1 MITKS
6 NYYQKVKEISINDL
20 PDTLKAGHEFV
31 DEATVKGQDWSTYES
46 DKEIKEVIDLYFQKL
61 EAFVKATKLT
71 TEQKPTKSE
80 DTPVPRSEKE
90 GEKPKGSTTRKT
102 PSAKPKSYPKRSKS
116 KPRIK
121 NRKPV
126 TKFTGKFVEA
136 YGEEI
141 LLIRRMLNMHEK
153 DKAKHQILLFIN
165 AIQRKI
171 LEKKVR
177 KTSPYAGQIKFI
189 QEWLVDLYNKMG
201 ETVKVEISDKKLNEF
216 QAITG
221 SRQIR
226 PSIRLIKRYVN
237 LHGKQIEHGKVKL
250 LHNAIANAINKGK
263 VKKSD
268 PYYDKLMKIVDSLL
282 DFNCDVG
289 GKSHLKIHHA
299 TLNGLYGILEGIDK
313 GNGLGELQPVT
324 KNTIMNS
331 QAIQN
336 MDFERLGFNGKW
348 LDFIGDP
355 SPGFTVMIFGRPKMG
370 KSFLA
375 VDFAGYLAEWHGKVL
390 YVAREEGIFATLQE
404 KIEEMAV
411 AHPDLDFSDFLPVDL
426 SGYDFVFLDS
436 VTKLR
441 LSPEDLDELR
451 SDYPKVSFIFI
462 FQTTKT
468 GNFRGRNDF
477 QHDVDVVIEVPEKGI
492 AVQNGRF
499 NQGGEMEIF
508 N

>member
-1 MITKS
+1 MITKG
-6 NYYQKVKEISINDL
+6 NYYDKIKKISINDL
-20 PDTLKAGHEFV
+20 PDTLKTGHDFV
-31 DEATVKGQDWSTYES
+31 EEATGKGQDWLVYEG

-61 EAFVKATKLT
+61 DAFVKATKLT
-71 TEQKPTKSE
+71 EQKPTKSKV
-80 DTPVPRSEKE
+80 TPVPRSKKKR
-90 GEKPKGSTTRKT
+90 EKPKASTTRKT
-102 PSAKPKSYPKRSKS
+102 PAAKPKPSPVRSKS
-116 KPRIK
+116 RTKTK
-121 NRKPV
+121 TRKPA

-136 YGEEI
+136 FGEEI

-153 DKAKHQILLFIN
+153 DKTKHQILLFIN

-171 LEKKVR
+171 IEKKVR

-201 ETVKVEISDKKLNEF
+201 ETVKVEISEKKLNEF

-237 LHGKQIEHGKVKL
+237 LHGKQIENEKVKS
-250 LHNAIANAINKGK
+250 LHNAIANAINKSK

-268 PYYDKLMKIVDSLL
+268 PYYDKLMKIVNSLR

-289 GKSHLKIHHA
+289 GKSHLKIHQA
-299 TLNGLYGILEGIDK
+299 TLNGLYGILDGINK
-313 GNGLGELQPVT
+313 GNDLGALEPVT

-336 MDFERLGFNGKW
+336 MEFERIGFHGKW

-355 SPGFTVMIFGRPKMG
+355 SPGFTAMIFGRPKMG

-411 AHPDLDFSDFLPVDL
+411 AHPDLDFSDFLPADL
-426 SGYDFVFLDS
+426 SVYDFVFLDS

-451 SDYPKVSFIFI
+451 ANYPNVSFIFV

-477 QHDVDVVIEVPEKGI
+477 QHDVDVVIEVPKKGL

-499 NQGGEMEIF
+499 NQGAEMEIF
-508 N
+508 D

>member
-6 NYYQKVKEISINDL
+6 NYYNKIKEISITDL

-31 DEATVKGQDWSTYES
+31 EEATGKGQDWSTYEG

-61 EAFVKATKLT
+61 DAFVKATKLT
-71 TEQKPTKSE
+71 EQKPTKSK
-80 DTPVPRSEKE
+80 DTTIRKSEKKAV
-90 GEKPKGSTTRKT
+90 KPKTFTARKN
-102 PSAKPKSYPKRSKS
+102 PAAKPKPSPVRSKS
-116 KPRIK
+116 RPRIK
-121 NRKPV
+121 RKPA

-136 YGEEI
+136 FNDEI
-141 LLIRRMLNMHEK
+141 LLIRRMLNMDDKEK
-153 DKAKHQILLFIN
+153 TKHQILLFIN

-171 LEKKVR
+171 IEKKIR
-177 KTSPYAGQIKFI
+177 KTSPYANQIKFI
-189 QEWLVDLYNKMG
+189 QDWLVELYNKMG
-201 ETVKVEISDKKLNEF
+201 ETVKVEISEKKLKEF
-216 QAITG
+216 QTITG

-237 LHGKQIEHGKVKL
+237 LHGKPVEYARVKS
-250 LHNAIANAINKGK
+250 LHNAIANAVNKGRI
-263 VKKSD
+263 KKSD
-268 PYYDKLMKIVDSLL
+268 PYYDKLNEIIDSLR
-282 DFNCDVG
+282 DFNCEVG
-289 GKSHLKIHHA
+289 AKSHLKIHQA
-299 TLNGLYGILEGIDK
+299 TLNGLYGVLDGIDK
-313 GNGLGELQPVT
+313 GNGLGELEPVT

-336 MDFERLGFNGKW
+336 MEFERLGFHGKW

-355 SPGFTVMIFGRPKMG
+355 SPGFTAMIFGRPKMG

-375 VDFAGYLAEWHGKVL
+375 VDFAGYLAEWHGEAL
-390 YVAREEGIFATLQE
+390 YVAKEEGINATLRE

-411 AHPDLDFSDFLPVDL
+411 AHPDLDFADFLPADL
-426 SGYDFVFLDS
+426 SGYKFVFLDS

-441 LSPEDLDELR
+441 LTPEDLDELR
-451 SDYPKVSFIFI
+451 ATYRKVSFVFI

-468 GNFRGRNDF
+468 GAFRGRNDF
-477 QHDVDVVIEVPEKGI
+477 QHDVDVVIEMPEKGI

-508 N
+508 

>member
-6 NYYQKVKEISINDL
+6 NYYNKIKEISITDL

-31 DEATVKGQDWSTYES
+31 EEATGKGQDWSTYEG

-61 EAFVKATKLT
+61 DAFVKATKLT
-71 TEQKPTKSE
+71 EQKPTKSK
-80 DTPVPRSEKE
+80 DTPVRRSEKKAK
-90 GEKPKGSTTRKT
+90 KPKTSTTRKK
-102 PSAKPKSYPKRSKS
+102 PAAKPKPSPVRSKS
-116 KPRIK
+116 RPRIRT
-121 NRKPV
+121 RKPA

-136 YGEEI
+136 FGEEI

-153 DKAKHQILLFIN
+153 EKTKHQVLLFIN

-171 LEKKVR
+171 VEKKVR
-177 KTSPYAGQIKFI
+177 KTSPYAVQIKFI

-201 ETVKVEISDKKLNEF
+201 ETVTIEISGKKLDEF
-216 QAITG
+216 RRITG
-221 SRQIR
+221 SRQVR
-226 PSIRLIKRYVN
+226 PSIRLIKRYIN
-237 LHGKQIEHGKVKL
+237 LHGKLVEHTRVKS
-250 LHNAIANAINKGK
+250 LHNAIANSVNKGK
-263 VKKSD
+263 IKKSD
-268 PYYDKLMKIVDSLL
+268 PYYDKLMKIVDSLRK
-282 DFNCDVG
+282 FNCEVG
-289 GKSHLKIHHA
+289 EKSHLKIHHA
-299 TLNGLYGILEGIDK
+299 TLNGLYGILNGMENS
-313 GNGLGELQPVT
+313 NGLGELQAMT
-324 KNTIMNS
+324 KNTIINS

-336 MDFERLGFNGKW
+336 MEFERLGFHGKW

-355 SPGFTVMIFGRPKMG
+355 SPGFTAMIFGRPKMG

-375 VDFAGYLAEWHGKVL
+375 VDFAGYLAEWHGEAL
-390 YVAREEGIFATLQE
+390 YVAKEEGINATLRE

-411 AHPDLDFSDFLPVDL
+411 AHPDLDFADFLPADL
-426 SGYDFVFLDS
+426 SGYKFVFLDS

-441 LSPEDLDELR
+441 LTPEDLDELR
-451 SDYPKVSFIFI
+451 ATYRKVI

-468 GNFRGRNDF
+468 GAFRGRHDF

-508 N
+508 

>member
-1 MITKS
+1 MIS
-6 NYYQKVKEISINDL
+6 RNNYYDKIKEISLNDL

-31 DEATVKGQDWSTYES
+31 EEATSKGQDWLAYEG
-46 DKEIKEVIDLYFQKL
+46 DKEIKEIIDLYFQKL
-61 EAFVKATKLT
+61 DAFVKASKLT
-71 TEQKPTKSE
+71 IEQKPAKSKDTSIPRGEKKTENPKTSTTKKK
-80 DTPVPRSEKE
+80 PA
-90 GEKPKGSTTRKT
+90 EKPKPPPTRSKNIPRTKTRK
-102 PSAKPKSYPKRSKS
+102 PA
-116 KPRIK
+116 
-121 NRKPV
+121 

-141 LLIRRMLNMHEK
+141 LLIRRMLNMHDKEK
-153 DKAKHQILLFIN
+153 TKHQILLFIN

-171 LEKKVR
+171 IEKKIR
-177 KTSPYAGQIKFI
+177 KTSPYAAQIKFI

-201 ETVKVEISDKKLNEF
+201 ETVKIEISEKKLNEF

-237 LHGKQIEHGKVKL
+237 LHGKQIENEKVKL

-268 PYYDKLMKIVDSLL
+268 LYYEKLMKIIESLRN
-282 DFNCDVG
+282 FNCEVG
-289 GKSHLKIHHA
+289 EKSHLKIHHA
-299 TLNGLYGILEGIDK
+299 TLNGLRGIL
-313 GNGLGELQPVT
+313 NGMENSNDLGELQAMT
-324 KNTIMNS
+324 KNRIMNS
-331 QAIQN
+331 RTIQN
-336 MDFERLGFNGKW
+336 MTFERLGFQGKW

-355 SPGFTVMIFGRPKMG
+355 SPGFTAMIFGKPKMG

-375 VDFAGYLAEWHGKVL
+375 VDFAGYLAGWHGRTL
-390 YVAREEGIFATLQE
+390 YVAREEGIDATLQE

-411 AHPDLDFSDFLPVDL
+411 AHPDLDFADYLPDDL
-426 SGYDFVFLDS
+426 SDYEFVFLDS
-436 VTKLR
+436 VNKLG
-441 LSPEDLDELR
+441 LTPEDLDELR
-451 SDYPKVSFIFI
+451 TGYPKTSFIFI
-462 FQTTKT
+462 FQTTKS

-508 N
+508 